1 MVLNCAIGL
10 YTPPVGTTLFVSC
23 SIAGVTM
30 GSTLKDLAPFFIASL
45 IVLLGISYIPA
56 LTIY

>member
-1 MVLNCAIGL
+1 
-10 YTPPVGTTLFVSC
+10 VGTTLFVSC

-45 IVLLGISYIPA
+45 LVLLAISYIPA
-56 LTIY
+56 LTLHF